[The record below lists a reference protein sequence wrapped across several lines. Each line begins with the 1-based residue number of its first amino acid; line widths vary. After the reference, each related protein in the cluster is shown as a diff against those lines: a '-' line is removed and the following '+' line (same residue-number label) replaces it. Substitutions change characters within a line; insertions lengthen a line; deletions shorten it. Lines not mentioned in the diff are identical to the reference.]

1 MMSKYMLL
9 VKQLYNQKVKAKSFI
24 LMTAVYL
31 IVIAGIMFWSDIK
44 VLFSDNEAD
53 QIIIVNETG
62 IDLTNAFIST
72 EDTEWIFDADP
83 AKMEEELKDNT
94 YIAAVTLSEDNGK
107 LAAKVTSVEPLKLTV
122 QNLIE
127 NTLMSAGQFYAMG
140 KINLTPE
147 QTATLLDF
155 APTIESVTL
164 NEQDTSGKTTAEKEA
179 GMWASY
185 ISGFLIYFFVI
196 TYLSMITTDIAS
208 EKGSRALEMLLVSI
222 RPETHFKAK
231 ITGVLLV
238 ALTQLGVMVG
248 FLFILVRFVK
258 GGEMWDSFVDI
269 VNELNISYI
278 VYIVAFLIAT
288 IILFLII
295 GALFGSL
302 VSKVEE
308 AGQVMTPAIL
318 LTLVGFY
325 IMLSGLGN
333 PDTMLIKIS
342 SYIPFTSGM
351 VMPMRIGAT
360 DLAAFEPM
368 LSLGLLVLT
377 IVGLYF
383 FTMSLYKR
391 SVLTYST
398 GGVIQKLK
406 SVFKYTT

>member
-1 MMSKYMLL
+1 MSKYMLL
-9 VKQLYNQKVKAKSFI
+9 VKQLYSQKVKAKSFI
-24 LMTAVYL
+24 LMTAIYL
-31 IVIAGIMFWSDIK
+31 IVIAGFMFWSDIK
-44 VLFSDNEAD
+44 ALFSDNEAD
-53 QIIIVNETG
+53 QIAIINTTD
-62 IDLTNAFIST
+62 IDVTNAFISSD
-72 EDTEWIFDADP
+72 DTEWVFDVNEQAIED
-83 AKMEEELKDNT
+83 ELKDNS
-94 YIAAVTLSEDNGK
+94 YVAAVTLSEKDGK
-107 LAAKVTSVEPLKLTV
+107 LAAKVTSVEPLKLTL
-122 QNLIE
+122 QSQIE

-140 KINLTPE
+140 KVNLTPE
-147 QTATLLDF
+147 QTAIILDF
-155 APTIESVTL
+155 VPTIESVTL
-164 NEQDTSGKTTAEKEA
+164 NDQNTSGKTTEEKAA

-238 ALTQLGVMVG
+238 ALTQLGAMLG
-248 FLFILVRFVK
+248 FLFVLARFVK
-258 GGEMWDSFVDI
+258 GGEMWDSFVDV

-278 VYIVAFLIAT
+278 LYIVAFLITT

-308 AGQVMTPAIL
+308 AGQVMMPAMIL
-318 LTLVGFY
+318 TIIGFY
-325 IMLSGLGN
+325 IMITGLSN
-333 PDTMLIKIS
+333 PDTLLIKIS

-360 DLAAFEPM
+360 DISAFEPL
-368 LSLGLLVLT
+368 LSLGLLVLA
-377 IVGLYF
+377 IVGIYF
-383 FTMSLYKR
+383 YTMTLYKR

>member
-1 MMSKYMLL
+1 MSKYMLL
-9 VKQLYNQKVKAKSFI
+9 VKQLYNQKVKAKSFV
-24 LMTAVYL
+24 LLTAVYL
-31 IVIAGIMFWSDIK
+31 IVIVGIIFWSDIK
-44 VLFSDNEAD
+44 ALFSDNEAD
-53 QIIIVNETG
+53 QIVIVNETG

-72 EDTEWIFDADP
+72 EDTEWIFDADLS
-83 AKMEEELKDNT
+83 KIEDELKDNT
-94 YIAAVTLSEDNGK
+94 YIAAVTLSEDAGK
-107 LAAKVTSVEPLKLTV
+107 LAAKVTSAEPLKLTV
-122 QNLIE
+122 QNHIE

-147 QTATLLDF
+147 QTAALLDF

-164 NEQDTSGKTTAEKEA
+164 NEEDTSGKTVEEKAA

-185 ISGFLIYFFVI
+185 ISGFLIYFFVA

-248 FLFILVRFVK
+248 FLFILLRFVK
-258 GGEMWDSFVDI
+258 GGEMWDVFVQVVD
-269 VNELNISYI
+269 ELSLSYI
-278 VYIVAFLIAT
+278 FYIVAFLIAT

-308 AGQVMTPAIL
+308 AGQVMTPAIM

-368 LSLGLLVLT
+368 LSLGILVLT
-377 IVGLYF
+377 IVFLYF

>member
-1 MMSKYMLL
+1 MSKYMLL
-9 VKQLYNQKVKAKSFI
+9 VKQLYKQKVKAKSFI

-44 VLFSDNEAD
+44 ALFSDNEAD
-53 QIIIVNETG
+53 QIAILNETG

-83 AKMEEELKDNT
+83 SKVEDELKDNA
-94 YIAAVTLSEDNGK
+94 YIAAVTLSEEDGK
-107 LAAKVTSVEPLKLTV
+107 LAAKVMSAEPLKLTV

-147 QTATLLDF
+147 QTAALLDF

-164 NEQDTSGKTTAEKEA
+164 NEEDTSGKTVEEKAA

-185 ISGFLIYFFVI
+185 ISGFLIYLFVA

-238 ALTQLGVMVG
+238 AFTQLGVMVG

-308 AGQVMTPAIL
+308 AGQVMTPAIM

-325 IMLSGLGN
+325 IMLTGLSN
-333 PDTMLIKIS
+333 PDTLLIKIS

-360 DLAAFEPM
+360 DIAAFEPL
-368 LSLGLLVLT
+368 LSLGVLVLT
-377 IVGLYF
+377 IVFLYF

>member
-1 MMSKYMLL
+1 MLL
-9 VKQLYNQKVKAKSFI
+9 VKQLYSQKVKAKSFI
-24 LMTAVYL
+24 LMTATYL
-31 IVIAGIMFWSDIK
+31 LVIAGIMFWSDIK
-44 VLFSDNEAD
+44 ALFTDSEAD
-53 QIIIVNETG
+53 QIAVINETE
-62 IDLTNAFIST
+62 IDLMNAFIST
-72 EDTEWIFDADP
+72 DDTEWVFDANAQAIED
-83 AKMEEELKDNT
+83 ELNDDK
-94 YIAAVTLSEDNGK
+94 YIAAVTLTEKDGK
-107 LAAKVTSVEPLKLTV
+107 LAATVTSVEPLQLTL
-122 QNLIE
+122 QSQIE
-127 NTLMSAGQFYAMG
+127 NTLMSAGQFYSMG
-140 KINLTPE
+140 KVNLTPE
-147 QTATLLDF
+147 QTAIILDF
-155 APTIESVTL
+155 VPTIESVTL
-164 NEQDTSGKTTAEKEA
+164 SEQDTSGKTTEEKTA

-185 ISGFLIYFFVI
+185 IAGFLIYFFVI

-208 EKGSRALEMLLVSI
+208 EKGSRALEMLLVSV

-248 FLFILVRFVK
+248 FLFVLVRFVK
-258 GGEMWDSFVDI
+258 GGEMWDSFVKV

-278 VYIVAFLIAT
+278 IYIVAFLLAT

-308 AGQVMTPAIL
+308 AGQVMTPAIF
-318 LTLVGFY
+318 LTLIGFY
-325 IMLSGLGN
+325 IMLTGLSN
-333 PDTMLIKIS
+333 PDTLLIKIS

-360 DLAAFEPM
+360 DISAFEPL
-368 LSLGLLVLT
+368 LSLGLLILT
-377 IVGLYF
+377 IVFLYF
-383 FTMSLYKR
+383 FTMTLYKR